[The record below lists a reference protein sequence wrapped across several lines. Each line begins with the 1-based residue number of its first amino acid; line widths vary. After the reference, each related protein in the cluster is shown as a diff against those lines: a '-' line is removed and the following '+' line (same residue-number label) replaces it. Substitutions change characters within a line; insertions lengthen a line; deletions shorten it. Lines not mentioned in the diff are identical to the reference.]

1 MTPDGAGGVLRP
13 NPFPL
18 WVRALLFAAAYFVC
32 AVAGDF
38 LSVPNGVYVSFWL
51 PSGLSVAVLLLTE
64 RREWPWLMVAAF
76 LANALFDLFNGANPV
91 LIIFF
96 ASGNVLQASLGAW
109 LFQRF
114 IGKKPNFTTVKE
126 FIGFVALV
134 AVLSTAVGSVAG
146 AWAMAHFGSADSF
159 GHLYKIWW
167 AGWAMAVL
175 ILSPFLL
182 VWAARQPGHH
192 HLLNRPM
199 KRLEALLLFA
209 LLALCDW
216 YVLMTKGGIMS
227 PYKAWLIPLLLWSGL
242 RFGTRGAT
250 AATLLVS
257 LMTAFF
263 TSHYLTG
270 LTPTQVAS
278 GEYVFILQTV
288 LASASLVALIPALAL
303 VERDETLAKLKENEE
318 HLKNLTRA
326 AFEGIAISENGRLL
340 DVNDQMLKMF
350 DYERGELIGKQIVDI
365 VDPQSREVV
374 AEAIRTGRESTY
386 EHRLLRK
393 DGSSF
398 VAEARAKVVRRG
410 ERTLRMTALRD
421 ITDRKLSEEMNKTQS
436 HVLEMITRG
445 EPLAKTLDALLRMIE
460 KQSPE
465 MLCSI
470 LLLQPDG
477 IHVMHGAAPSLPV
490 EYVKAID
497 GSKIGPRAGSCGTA
511 AYRREPVFVA
521 DIATDP
527 LWEGYREL
535 ALAHGLRSCWASP
548 ILDAQRKALGTF
560 AIYHRVPGLPTER
573 ELRLIDVATHSAAVC
588 ISKHAGDEAL
598 RESEDR
604 FRTLV
609 ESSPDCI
616 AVAVNER
623 LAYLNPAGLKLI
635 RAKSLD
641 EILGRSVYTFAPE
654 EMSEGLQVRRRT
666 VLERATASPII
677 EFQLRRQDGSS
688 VLVESQAVPFV
699 YSGQPAILNLI
710 RDITER
716 KRAEVEQALAGQRE
730 QKAREEFTHLLISSQ
745 EAERR
750 RIARELHDS
759 LGQNLSIIKSRAH
772 LAAQQFSQPSSAATH
787 IEAIERIASE
797 AIDETRSLAHNLR
810 PMHIE
815 HAGLTASLQELIR
828 EVSQS
833 SEVYFQR
840 RVENVDGIFK
850 GEAATNVY
858 RVVQEALNNL
868 IKHSHAQQ
876 AMITVERDIRTVRLR
891 IADDGVGFDTGEE
904 MGRQGLGL
912 TSISERV
919 RMLGG
924 TLCIQSAP
932 NHGTQ
937 LTIELPIAAEVEEV
951 APVEGTSQA

>member
-1 MTPDGAGGVLRP
+1 MTPDGVGYESRP
-13 NPFPL
+13 SPFPL
-18 WVRALLFAAAYFVC
+18 WLRTLLFAAAYFAC
-32 AVAGDF
+32 AEVGNL
-38 LSVPNGVYVSFWL
+38 LSVRDGVDVSFWL
-51 PSGLSVAVLLLTE
+51 PAGLFVAALLLAE
-64 RREWPWLMVAAF
+64 RPDWPWFMAAAI
-76 LANALFDLFNGANPV
+76 LANTLFDYFKGTKPTLIV
-91 LIIFF
+91 LF
-96 ASGNVLQASLGAW
+96 ASGNVLQAVGGAW
-109 LFQRF
+109 LYQRF
-114 IGKKPNFTTVKE
+114 VSKKPNFTTVKE
-126 FIGFVALV
+126 FIGFIGLV
-134 AVLSTAVGSVAG
+134 AVLSTAAG
-146 AWAMAHFGSADSF
+146 AVLGAWGVAHFGEGGSF
-159 GHLYKIWW
+159 SYLYKIWW

-175 ILSPFLL
+175 VVSPFLL
-182 VWAARQPGHH
+182 VWLPRRARRDHF
-192 HLLNRPM
+192 LSRSA
-199 KRLEALLLFA
+199 KYVEAVLLFA
-209 LLALCDW
+209 LLVFCNW
-216 YVLMTKGGIMS
+216 YVLMMKGGIMS
-227 PYKAWLIPLLLWSGL
+227 PYKAWLIPLLLWAGL

-257 LMTAFF
+257 LLTTFF
-263 TSHYLTG
+263 TSRYLKG
-270 LTPTQVAS
+270 LTPAQVGS
-278 GEYVFILQTV
+278 VEYVFILQTV

-303 VERDETLAKLKENEE
+303 AERDETLLKLQQNEE
-318 HLKNLTRA
+318 HLRNLTRA
-326 AFEGIAISENGRLL
+326 AFEGIGISENGHVV

-350 DYERGELIGKQIVDI
+350 GYEREELIGKKVVDI
-365 VDPQSREVV
+365 VAPESREIV
-374 AEAIRTGRESTY
+374 AEAIRTGRETIY
-386 EHRLLRK
+386 EHRLMRK

-398 VAEARAKVVRRG
+398 LAEARAKVVRIG
-410 ERTLRMTALRD
+410 SRTLRMTALRD
-421 ITDRKLSEEMNKTQS
+421 ITERKLLEGLDKTQS

-445 EPLAKTLDALLRMIE
+445 EPLARTLDALLRMIE
-460 KQSPE
+460 KQSPD

-477 IHVMHGAAPSLPV
+477 IHMRHGAAPSLPV
-490 EYVKAID
+490 EYMKAID
-497 GSKIGPRAGSCGTA
+497 GSQIGPGAGSCGTA
-511 AYRREPVFVA
+511 AYYRKPVFVA

-535 ALAHGLRSCWASP
+535 ALTHGLRSCWAMP

-560 AIYHRVPGLPTER
+560 AIYHRVPGLPSER
-573 ELRLIDVATHSAAVC
+573 ELRLIDMATHSAAVC
-588 ISKHAGDEAL
+588 ISKHAADEAL
-598 RESEDR
+598 HQSEDR

-616 AVAVNER
+616 AVAVNEQ

-641 EILGRSVYTFAPE
+641 EVLGRSVYTFAPA

-677 EFQLRRQDGSS
+677 EFQLLRQDGSS

-716 KRAEVEQALAGQRE
+716 KRAEVERAVAGQRE
-730 QKAREEFTHLLISSQ
+730 QKAREEFTHLLITSQ

-772 LAAQQFSQPSSAATH
+772 LAAQQFSQPSPAATH

-833 SEVYFQR
+833 SQVYFER

-850 GEAATNVY
+850 GEAATNVF

-876 AMITVERDIRTVRLR
+876 AVITVERDIRSVRLR
-891 IADDGVGFDTGEE
+891 IADDGVGFDTGQEAS
-904 MGRQGLGL
+904 RQGLGL

-932 NHGTQ
+932 DHGTQ
-937 LTIELPIAAEVEEV
+937 LTIELPIAAEVEE
-951 APVEGTSQA
+951 AAAVEGPS

>member
-1 MTPDGAGGVLRP
+1 M
-13 NPFPL
+13 
-18 WVRALLFAAAYFVC
+18 LFAAAYFAC
-32 AVAGDF
+32 AEAGNF
-38 LSVPNGVYVSFWL
+38 LSVRDGVYVSFWL
-51 PSGLSVAVLLLTE
+51 PAGLSVAALLLTE
-64 RREWPWLMVAAF
+64 RRDWAWLMAAAF
-76 LANALFDLFNGANPV
+76 LANALFDISKGTRPALIVLFAT
-91 LIIFF
+91 
-96 ASGNVLQASLGAW
+96 GNVLQALLGAW

-114 IGKKPNFTTVKE
+114 VGKKPNFTTVKE
-126 FIGFVALV
+126 FMGFLGLV
-134 AVLSTAVGSVAG
+134 AILSTATGAIVG
-146 AWAMAHFGSADSF
+146 AWGLAEFGGAGSF
-159 GHLYKIWW
+159 AHLYKIWW

-175 ILSPFLL
+175 VLSPFLL
-182 VWAARQPGHH
+182 VWLPRGATHGHF
-192 HLLNRPM
+192 LNRPA
-199 KRLEALLLFA
+199 KYLEVVFLFA
-209 LLALCDW
+209 LLAFCNW
-216 YVLMTKGGIMS
+216 YVMMMRGGIMS
-227 PYKAWLIPLLLWSGL
+227 PYKAWLIPLLLWAGL

-257 LMTAFF
+257 LLTAFF
-263 TSHYLTG
+263 TSHYLNG
-270 LTPTQVAS
+270 LTPAQVAS

-288 LASASLVALIPALAL
+288 LASASLVALIPALVL
-303 VERDETLAKLKENEE
+303 SERDATLAKLQQNET
-318 HLKNLTRA
+318 HLRNLTRA
-326 AFEGIAISENGRLL
+326 AFEGIGISENGRVV

-350 DYERGELIGKQIVDI
+350 GYEREELIGKKVVDI
-365 VDPQSREVV
+365 VAPESRDIV
-374 AEAIRTGRESTY
+374 AEAIRTGRETIY
-386 EHRLLRK
+386 EHRLVRK

-398 VAEARAKVVRRG
+398 LAEARAKVVHIG
-410 ERTLRMTALRD
+410 DRTLRMTALRD
-421 ITDRKLSEEMNKTQS
+421 ITDRKLSEEMDKTQS

-445 EPLAKTLDALLRMIE
+445 EPLARTLEALLRMIE
-460 KQSPE
+460 KQSPD

-477 IHVMHGAAPSLPV
+477 IHMAHGAAPSLPA
-490 EYVKAID
+490 EYVRAID
-497 GSKIGPRAGSCGTA
+497 GSQIGPRAGSCGTA

-527 LWEGYREL
+527 LWDGYREL
-535 ALAHGLRSCWASP
+535 ALAHGLRSCWATP

-560 AIYHRVPGLPTER
+560 AIYHRAPGLPAER
-573 ELRLIDVATHSAAVC
+573 ELRLIDMATHSAAVC
-588 ISKHAGDEAL
+588 ISKHAADEAL
-598 RESEDR
+598 HQSEDR

-623 LAYLNPAGLKLI
+623 LAYVNPAGLKLI

-641 EILGRSVYTFAPE
+641 EVLGRSVYTFAPA
-654 EMSEGLQVRRRT
+654 EMTEGLQVRRRT
-666 VLERATASPII
+666 VLERAAASPVI
-677 EFQLRRQDGSS
+677 EFQLLRQDGSS

-716 KRAEVEQALAGQRE
+716 KRAEVERAIAGQRE

-772 LAAQQFSQPSSAATH
+772 LAAQQSSQPSPATAH

-833 SEVYFQR
+833 SQVYFER

-876 AMITVERDIRTVRLR
+876 AMITVERDIRTVRLQ
-891 IADDGVGFDTGEE
+891 IADDGVGFDTGQEAS
-904 MGRQGLGL
+904 RQGLGL

-924 TLCIQSAP
+924 TLCLQSAP
-932 NHGTQ
+932 GHGTQ
-937 LTIELPIAAEVEEV
+937 LTIELPIAAEVEEA
-951 APVEGTSQA
+951 APVEGAS